1 MLRFSHFPQVW
12 KFSIVILIH
21 KPGKPKHLPSS
32 YKHISLLPVLAKL
45 FEKIVIKRIRPLIHS
60 NNIIPHTQFGFRTS
74 HSTIHKIHRITDK
87 IQTSFE
93 NKEYCPGVFLDVAQ
107 AFDRVWHDGLLYKLK
122 LFLPAPYYLIIQFYL
137 HDRTFAIRQGNSIS
151 SYFSISPGVPQ
162 GSDLSPDLF
171 NIYTSDI
178 PKTTNTTIATYVN
191 DTAYS
196 PPIQTTF
203 YLQTISKITL
213 I

>member
-1 MLRFSHFPQVW
+1 
-12 KFSIVILIH
+12 
-21 KPGKPKHLPSS
+21 
-32 YKHISLLPVLAKL
+32 L
-45 FEKIVIKRIRPLIHS
+45 FEKIILKRIRPLIQS

-74 HSTIHKIHRITDK
+74 YSTIHQIHRITDK

-93 NKEYCPGVFLDVAQ
+93 NKEYCPGVFLNVAQ

-122 LFLPAPYYLIIQFYL
+122 LFLPAPYYLIIQSYIY
-137 HDRTFAIRQGNSIS
+137 DRTFAVRQGDSIS
-151 SYFSISPGVPQ
+151 SYFSISAGVPQ

-178 PKTTNTTIATYVN
+178 PKTANTTIATYAD
-191 DTAYS
+191 DTAILS
-196 PPIQTTF
+196 SNSDLSF
-203 YLQTISKITL
+203 YFQTISKITS